1 MKSCIEHVF
10 FRYPNASEDTLKDI
24 NFTLHPGEKL
34 AMVGLNGAGK
44 TTLIRLIC
52 GFYDPTAGHVL
63 LNGTDIRTYNRTDY
77 YTFFSA
83 VFQEFSLLASTVA
96 ANVAQTEDEI
106 DQKRVEDCLEKA
118 GLRSKNQVPSQ
129 TI

>member
-1 MKSCIEHVF
+1 
-10 FRYPNASEDTLKDI
+10 
-24 NFTLHPGEKL
+24 
-34 AMVGLNGAGK
+34 MVGLNGAGK

-83 VFQEFSLLASTVA
+83 VFQEFSLLAATVA

-118 GLRSKNQVPSQ
+118 GLSRKNQVPSQ